1 LKWLELATWPAAD
14 PFHPD
19 SKEKIMKKL
28 TALALVLAGLSALS
42 GCIAVPVPYDSGR
55 PDHHPGANRGNGDRD
70 GDGVRNRDDRRP
82 NNPYRY

>member
-1 LKWLELATWPAAD
+1 
-14 PFHPD
+14 
-19 SKEKIMKKL
+19 MKKL
-28 TALALVLAGLSALS
+28 TVLALVLAGLSALS

-55 PDHHPGANRGNGDRD
+55 PDHHPHANRGNGEAD